1 MVHILASF
9 VFTLVAVAAL
19 GLTALMLLQEQDK
32 IMAALGLSIEPAQR
46 TARRH
51 VRVRT
56 AGRWQAA
63 SATTARPW
71 RAAA

>member
-1 MVHILASF
+1 MVHILASLA
-9 VFTLVAVAAL
+9 FTLVALSAL
-19 GLTALMLLQEQDK
+19 GLTAFMLLQDQDK
-32 IMAALGLSIEPAQR
+32 IMAALGLSIEPAQPA
-46 TARRH
+46 TRRR

-63 SATTARPW
+63 SATAARPW

>member
-1 MVHILASF
+1 M
-9 VFTLVAVAAL
+9 
-19 GLTALMLLQEQDK
+19 LMQDQDR
-32 IMAALGLSIEPAQR
+32 IMAALGLSIDPAPR
-46 TARRH
+46 PAHRP

-63 SATTARPW
+63 SATVARPW

>member
-1 MVHILASF
+1 MVHFLASLA
-9 VFTLVAVAAL
+9 FTFVAVAAL

-32 IMAALGLSIEPAQR
+32 IMIALGLSIEPAPR
-46 TARRH
+46 AAHRP

-63 SATTARPW
+63 SATAARPW